1 MKNYLLL
8 FFFCSLSL
16 ISKSQVVTGVYRG
29 KMVSDSLKYTV
40 DFELTLKEKN
50 GELQG
55 YCQRLFLIDDVLY
68 YNLVKVKARIK
79 DSVLIVEDEKSVSN
93 NFKEK
98 TKGIKTVY
106 MFNIKDIVDT
116 ASVLR
121 GEWSTSAWRNNY
133 ALPGSLIVNR
143 ERNYLAT
150 QLYKRLEEKQLSK
163 EMLFD
168 EPKPVYVTTT
178 KPQPTDVVTTQPANK
193 PPVTTSTQNQTDN
206 ISIKDST
213 TNAVAL
219 NKPQETKPPSTG
231 ITTNNK
237 PAANNAT
244 QNKPVATGKDSITN
258 NVVINKPQETKPQP
272 TDVASN
278 NRTTGN
284 TTTAN
289 TTVQNKPVITT
300 AKDSVNKTTTA
311 VNNQQQSTTKPTD
324 VITNQTTNN
333 KPPVVNPT
341 QNTSVANNTS
351 KPNTASAN
359 NSVATQQPNKP
370 VTTKDTTNKT
380 SVAVNNQPQTK
391 PQQQPV
397 TNNKPIVNPPTQNQ
411 TSTTNNNKPTT
422 QQQTGSVTSPTK
434 PNNTTNTTNATPQNT
449 TAATNKPAEQKPT
462 TSVVTAPVTNNQQQ
476 AGILSVGNITTGNTA
491 AKPQVGDGKPP
502 VINNPVIVKRQVEII
517 EALEVTED
525 SVVLSLYDNGEIDGD
540 TVSVF
545 LNNELIVSKIGIKAS
560 AYKKTIAVKQGEVI
574 QLTLF
579 AENLGSIPPNTGLLI
594 VTTNTERYLV
604 NFSSTLNKSSSI
616 VLKRKE

>member
-1 MKNYLLL
+1 
-8 FFFCSLSL
+8 
-16 ISKSQVVTGVYRG
+16 
-29 KMVSDSLKYTV
+29 MVSDSLKYTV

-50 GELQG
+50 GELIG

-106 MFNIKDIVDT
+106 MFNIRDIVDT

-168 EPKPVYVTTT
+168 EAKPVYASTQT
-178 KPQPTDVVTTQPANK
+178 KPQPTDVVTNQPSNK
-193 PPVTTSTQNQTDN
+193 PAVNTTTQNKPEVIVT
-206 ISIKDST
+206 KDST
-213 TNAVAL
+213 TNAVVV
-219 NKPQETKPPSTG
+219 NKQQETKPKPNDVAVNQNAT
-231 ITTNNK
+231 TTNTTSN
-237 PAANNAT
+237 PP
-244 QNKPVATGKDSITN
+244 QNKPL
-258 NVVINKPQETKPQP
+258 
-272 TDVASN
+272 
-278 NRTTGN
+278 
-284 TTTAN
+284 
-289 TTVQNKPVITT
+289 VITP
-300 AKDSVNKTTTA
+300 KDTVNKTTVA
-311 VNNQQQSTTKPTD
+311 VNNPQS
-324 VITNQTTNN
+324 
-333 KPPVVNPT
+333 
-341 QNTSVANNTS
+341 STS
-351 KPNTASAN
+351 KPVQTTVTGNTA
-359 NSVATQQPNKP
+359 
-370 VTTKDTTNKT
+370 KDTVNKT
-380 SVAVNNQPQTK
+380 SVAVNNPQQPTTKPTTAATNQPVNNKPPVVTPTQNQATANNTNKPNSTTANNSVAPQQQNKPVPTKDTITKTSVATNNPQQQTTK

-397 TNNKPIVNPPTQNQ
+397 TTNKPTVTPPTQNQ
-411 TSTTNNNKPTT
+411 STATNNNKPATTT
-422 QQQTGSVTSPTK
+422 QQQTSSVASNTK
-434 PNNTTNTTNATPQNT
+434 PNNNTVTTNNPPQNS
-449 TAATNKPAEQKPT
+449 TAATTKPAEQKPT
-462 TSVVTAPVTNNQQQ
+462 TPVVTNPVTTNPSQS
-476 AGILSVGNITTGNTA
+476 GITTIGNIATGNVTD
-491 AKPQVGDGKPP
+491 KPQVGDGKPP

-525 SVVLSLYDNGEIDGD
+525 SVILSLYDNGEIDGD

-545 LNNELIVSKIGIKAS
+545 LNNELIVPKVGIKAS
-560 AYKKTIAVKQGEVI
+560 AYKKTIAVKPGEVI

-594 VTTNTERYLV
+594 VTTSTERYQV

>member
-1 MKNYLLL
+1 MKNFLLL
-8 FFFCSLSL
+8 FLLCSISL
-16 ISKSQVVTGVYRG
+16 LSKSQVITGVYKG

-50 GELQG
+50 GELIG

-106 MFNIKDIVDT
+106 MFNIRDIVDT

-168 EPKPVYVTTT
+168 EAKPVYASTTT
-178 KPQPTDVVTTQPANK
+178 KPQPTDVVTNQPSNK
-193 PPVTTSTQNQTDN
+193 PPTNTTTQNKPDVATT
-206 ISIKDST
+206 KDSV
-213 TNAVAL
+213 TNAVVV
-219 NKPQETKPPSTG
+219 NQQQETKPKPNDIAVNQ
-231 ITTNNK
+231 ITTTTNT
-237 PAANNAT
+237 NA
-244 QNKPVATGKDSITN
+244 
-258 NVVINKPQETKPQP
+258 
-272 TDVASN
+272 
-278 NRTTGN
+278 
-284 TTTAN
+284 
-289 TTVQNKPVITT
+289 VQNKPVVTIP
-300 AKDSVNKTTTA
+300 KDTVNKTSVS
-311 VNNQQQSTTKPTD
+311 VNNPQSSTTKPVQNTVAGNTAKD
-324 VITNQTTNN
+324 TVNKNSVAANNSQQPTTKPNTVSTNQPVNN
-333 KPPVVNPT
+333 KPPAVTPT
-341 QNTSVANNTS
+341 QNQSTTTTTNKTNST
-351 KPNTASAN
+351 TGN
-359 NSVATQQPNKP
+359 NSVATQQTNKP
-370 VTTKDTTNKT
+370 ITTKDSITKT
-380 SVAVNNQPQTK
+380 SVATNNPPQQK

-397 TNNKPIVNPPTQNQ
+397 TTNKPTVAPPTQTQ
-411 TSTTNNNKPTT
+411 STVANNNKPATNT
-422 QQQTGSVTSPTK
+422 QQQTGSVASNNK
-434 PNNTTNTTNATPQNT
+434 PATNSGTTNNPPQNS
-449 TAATNKPAEQKPT
+449 TAATTKPAEQKPT
-462 TSVVTAPVTNNQQQ
+462 TPVVTNPIATNPTES
-476 AGILSVGNITTGNTA
+476 GISTIGNIATGNVTG
-491 AKPQVGDGKPP
+491 KPQVGDGKPP

-525 SVVLSLYDNGEIDGD
+525 SVVLSLYDNGEIDED

-545 LNNELIVSKIGIKAS
+545 LNNELIVPKVGIKAS
-560 AYKKTIAVKQGEVI
+560 AYKKTIAVKPGEVI

-594 VTTNTERYLV
+594 ITTSTERYQV